1 MHRRSHTAFAFLT
14 IAFRAFCVCVCVS
27 VCVSV
32 CVFVCVCVCVSVC
45 LSRSVH
51 VCERI
56 ADEWSRE
63 ITDFE
68 SLRVCPSLADFVF
81 MGWEPSDSSEGDD
94 VETIGELRLPS
105 CLCLCLCMCACV
117 CVRVS
122 VCVCVSVSV
131 CVCVCLYLCV
141 SVSVCGSTSLDLSTS
156 LSTSLDLSPIWR
168 RELEIDVRL
177 YGWYCSVPT
186 FA

>member
-105 CLCLCLCMCACV
+105 CLCLC
-117 CVRVS
+117 VS
-122 VCVCVSVSV
+122 VCVCVRVCVCLCACV
-131 CVCVCLYLCV
+131 CVCVCVCMCLYLRA
-141 SVSVCGSTSLDLSTS
+141 S
-156 LSTSLDLSPIWR
+156 LSLLISLSLLTS
-168 RELEIDVRL
+168 
-177 YGWYCSVPT
+177 
-186 FA
+186 